1 MHDHNPG
8 CLNYILCSLF
18 LVLCKMVQDAA
29 YSAYKPSHFYFHSRL
44 LDRKQGYCA
53 YIQLY

>member
-18 LVLCKMVQDAA
+18 LCSLQEVQDAA
-29 YSAYKPSHFYFHSRL
+29 YSANRPSHFYFHIRL
-44 LDRKQGYCA
+44 YNRKQGYCA
-53 YIQLY
+53 YVQLY

>member
-53 YIQLY
+53 YVQLY